1 MGSQPPTPQG
11 IAAALFTPVQARVLG
26 LLFGQPD
33 RRFNSAEL
41 IRLVEGGTGA
51 VHRQLSRLAAAGLV
65 ASTRAGNLKYY
76 QARDDS
82 PVFIELWGLVAKTVG
97 LVGPIR
103 EALSP
108 LEAKIEAAFIFGTA
122 AAGEGWDAGDI
133 ELMLLA
139 RSLDTATLA
148 AALRPAEAVL
158 ARPINPTVMTPRS
171 WLTQLRTP
179 HSVAKQIARGPR
191 IAIFGPHADAE

>member
-148 AALRPAEAVL
+148 AALRPAE
-158 ARPINPTVMTPRS
+158 
-171 WLTQLRTP
+171 
-179 HSVAKQIARGPR
+179 
-191 IAIFGPHADAE
+191 